1 MMELML
7 RKEKGLLRLLSL
19 FTASKLALILFLAAI
34 SGWSLETAFMKWDAS
49 RYINIALHGY
59 SSPDD
64 YAFAPLFPLII
75 KLVNT
80 IIGIPWLSAALVSNA
95 FSYVALLIFYRLYGE
110 KTTLILA
117 FFPTFLIYTLLP
129 YSEPVTISFLAL
141 ALYFSRKKENNVAS
155 MLSLSMA
162 ILSSYAT
169 AIVFPAFFML
179 KRKKYL
185 LIPLITGIAILIFF
199 QMETGD
205 PFYYFYAEG
214 KYWGSDLTSPWGQI
228 QWILHGWFTS
238 QYWGVGPITLPPA
251 YWLVRNILFEA
262 FFIFSLIPLVT
273 RKMKLELVFS
283 LLVIAQLLC
292 IKGIPAIS
300 VPRLLLKAL
309 PAFYGSSILI
319 GSKVRVYVSVSLA
332 TSFLVALLHVFSFF
346 A

>member
-1 MMELML
+1 ML
-7 RKEKGLLRLLSL
+7 RKEKGILRLLSL

-59 SSPDD
+59 SSPDN

-75 KLVNT
+75 KLVN
-80 IIGIPWLSAALVSNA
+80 
-95 FSYVALLIFYRLYGE
+95 SYVALLIFYRLYGE

-205 PFYYFYAEG
+205 PFYYFYAGGE
-214 KYWGSDLTSPWGQI
+214 
-228 QWILHGWFTS
+228 
-238 QYWGVGPITLPPA
+238 
-251 YWLVRNILFEA
+251 
-262 FFIFSLIPLVT
+262 
-273 RKMKLELVFS
+273 
-283 LLVIAQLLC
+283 
-292 IKGIPAIS
+292 
-300 VPRLLLKAL
+300 
-309 PAFYGSSILI
+309 
-319 GSKVRVYVSVSLA
+319 
-332 TSFLVALLHVFSFF
+332 
-346 A
+346 